1 MQELS
6 SVFKKYLFWWVLLLS
21 VFIPLYPKFPLFPIP
36 GTYVSVRVEDV
47 LIAIVV
53 LWWVVAIYPSWR
65 KVINFPISEAFF
77 VFWGIGLLSL
87 FSGIFLTQTVTP
99 HLGILHYLRRVEV
112 MILFLVALTTFESKK
127 QLKVWLITM
136 VVVTAII
143 VLYGFGQKF
152 LSFPVISTT
161 NKEFS
166 KGLVLVLSP
175 DARVN
180 STFAGHYDLAIYLGF
195 FMTVTTAVF
204 FYFKKFLHKLL
215 FFSASLLSFILLAM
229 TAARVS
235 FAAAIL
241 GILAVLMLLGQKKLI
256 LLLLALSLLAFVIS
270 PDLRHR
276 TVGLVTVNLLGGG
289 GPKYTPPP
297 QKKNPDKHFSVENAK
312 DGSASFSGVPVD
324 VAPGEPLNPTELG
337 VYRSFGIRFDEEW
350 PRAIRAFFKNPILGT
365 GYSSIGIA
373 TDNDILRMFGET
385 GIVGTVALGLIFVY
399 IISKMVIFLK
409 RATRQLTYYLM
420 IGLLSAAAS
429 VLLTGLFIDILESS
443 KVAQMMWLSLGVG
456 FAVIKMEE
464 KNET

>member
-6 SVFKKYLFWWVLLLS
+6 PVFKKYLFWWVMFLS

-36 GTYVSVRVEDV
+36 GTYVSVRVEDI

-53 LWWVVAIYPSWR
+53 LWWIMAIYPSWR

-99 HLGILHYLRRVEV
+99 HLGVLHYLRRVEV
-112 MILFLVALTTFESKK
+112 MILFIVALTTFENKK
-127 QLKVWLITM
+127 QLKIWLIAM
-136 VVVTAII
+136 VVVTAIV

-166 KGLVLVLSP
+166 KGLVLSLSP

-180 STFAGHYDLAIYLGF
+180 STFAGHYDLAVYLGF
-195 FMTVTTAVF
+195 FITVATAVF
-204 FYFKKFLHKLL
+204 FYFKKLLHKLL
-215 FFSASLLSFILLAM
+215 LFSTGLLGFVLLAM

-235 FAAAIL
+235 FVAAVL
-241 GILAVLMLLGQKKLI
+241 GILAVLMMVGQKKLI
-256 LLLLALSLLAFVIS
+256 FLLLVLSLLAFVIS

-276 TVGLVTVNLLGGG
+276 TIGLVTVNLLGGG

-312 DGSASFSGVPVD
+312 EGSASFSGVPVD

-350 PRAIRAFFKNPILGT
+350 PRAIRAFSKNPILGT

-373 TDNDILRMFGET
+373 TDNDVLRVLGET
-385 GIVGTVALGLIFVY
+385 GLLGANALGLIFFY
-399 IISKMVIFLK
+399 IFKRIIVFLK
-409 RATRQLTYYLM
+409 RVNKGLNYYLM
-420 IGLLSAAAS
+420 IGFLSATAAL
-429 VLLTGLFIDILESS
+429 LLTALFLDVLESS
-443 KVAQMMWLSLGVG
+443 KVAQMFWLSLGVG
-456 FAVIKMEE
+456 FAAIKME
-464 KNET
+464 NQGET